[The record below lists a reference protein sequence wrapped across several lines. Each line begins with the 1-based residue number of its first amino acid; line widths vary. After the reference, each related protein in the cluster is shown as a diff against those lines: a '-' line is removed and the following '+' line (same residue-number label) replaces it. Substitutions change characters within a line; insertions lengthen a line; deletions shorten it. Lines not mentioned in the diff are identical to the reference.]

1 MSMEIW
7 DPSFSTYAKFSEKQ
21 RTCAYQGI
29 KNFSFSENFGSVQNE
44 GSLWVVGTP
53 NQIVT
58 RGYTQM
64 KFSKEIK

>member
-1 MSMEIW
+1 MEIW
-7 DPSFSTYAKFSEKQ
+7 DPSFSTYAKVSEKQ
-21 RTCAYQGI
+21 RTCAYRV
-29 KNFSFSENFGSVQNE
+29 KNVSFSENFAYVQNE